1 MMFDFSDDTIHKS
14 EEGRNL
20 QVLLVEDDL
29 FDFQAVKRFL
39 RPASHIHLFHAE
51 NLKQAVSMAQDK
63 SFDCFV
69 LDWYLPDGDG
79 EQFLSFAAAAVPWT
93 PTIIMTSGM
102 EDLLTS
108 SALALG
114 AQDYIL
120 KGQFDSESL
129 CKSIEFA
136 IARKHAERLRWSTI
150 QGDRLHFIN
159 QIVAGVAHEINNP
172 IAWISSN
179 VDLIRY
185 QFEENEVDPE
195 EVLELCHEC
204 AEGVERI
211 ASVVKVLRTYAEAG
225 ERRMELSSLVP
236 LVEQCLSEVVKQK
249 DWAISSSVIAP
260 QSLPQVLLDQS
271 AIKKALYQILLNAF
285 QAAERHSRK
294 QDGVY
299 LNGQVEVHFSIEE
312 KMMVVDIH
320 DSGEGLEPGIVAH
333 VFEPFYSSQ
342 RNTNL
347 GMGLAIAYD
356 VVANHRGSIAIMPP
370 SPLGGAWLRVMLPIM

>member
-1 MMFDFSDDTIHKS
+1 MFDFSDETLHKQEQS
-14 EEGRNL
+14 KTL
-20 QVLLVEDDL
+20 QILLVEDDL
-29 FDFQAVKRFL
+29 FDYQAVKRFL
-39 RPASHIHLFHAE
+39 RPATHIHLVHAE
-51 NLKQAVSMAQDK
+51 NLRQAMQMAQEK
-63 SFDCFV
+63 SFDCFI

-120 KGQFDSESL
+120 KGQFDSDSL
-129 CKSIEFA
+129 YRSIEFA
-136 IARKHAERLRWSTI
+136 IARKHAERQRWSTI
-150 QGDRLHFIN
+150 QADRLHFIN

-185 QFEENEVDPE
+185 QFEEDEVDAS
-195 EVLELCHEC
+195 EVLELCMEC

-225 ERRMELSSLVP
+225 DRRMELGSLVP
-236 LVEQCLSEVVKQK
+236 VVEKCLGEIGKQK
-249 DWAISSSVIAP
+249 EWGISSSVVAP
-260 QSLPQVLLDQS
+260 QSLPQVLVDQG

-285 QAAERHSRK
+285 QAAERHTHKR
-294 QDGVY
+294 DGVY
-299 LNGQVEVHFSIEE
+299 LKGQVEVHFSIEDR
-312 KMMVVDIH
+312 MMVIDVH
-320 DSGEGLEPGIVAH
+320 DSGRGLDPSIVAH

-356 VVANHRGSIAIMPP
+356 VIANHRGSIAIMPP
-370 SPLGGAWLRVMLPIM
+370 SPLGGAWLRVTLPIM